1 MVNSRNTLANK
12 VATNKFEQ
20 LFGDVD
26 MGKVAILENFDDEQ
40 DELKLNNL
48 LKNKQILT
56 ADNTAEI
63 IESIK
68 QAVVEMVQN
77 IRKPHNTSF
86 AEFLSAKLKHDYS
99 YLANLFSEVQGS
111 TIEKLII
118 FHRIKRVK
126 ELINYSE
133 YTLTEIAN
141 KMQYIS
147 VLHLTDQYKKV
158 TGSPL
163 RLR

>member
-1 MVNSRNTLANK
+1 MANSRNALANK

-77 IRKPHNTSF
+77 IRKPYISY
-86 AEFLSAKLKHDYS
+86 AEFLSAKLKYDYS
-99 YLANLFSEVQGS
+99 YLANLFSEAQGS

-118 FHRIKRVK
+118 FHRVKRVK

-133 YTLTEIAN
+133 YTPTEIAI

-163 RLR
+163 HLR